1 MKNKSLS
8 GEDHWITARN
18 LLASATEMNPEDV
31 PDDAAIKRLKNW
43 DSLAH
48 MRLILA
54 LEEHIGSQLAPDVV
68 VAIGSL
74 SDIAAVLE
82 DVSEKG

>member
-1 MKNKSLS
+1 M
-8 GEDHWITARN
+8 
-18 LLASATEMNPEDV
+18 EMEPSDV
-31 PDDAAIKRLKNW
+31 PDDAAIGRLKNW

-54 LEEHIGSQLAPDVV
+54 LEEHIGTQLTPDTV

-74 SDIAAVLE
+74 SDIATALE
-82 DVSEKG
+82 DAEI